1 MGRYLWEAR
10 ERKIICKHFLQLF
23 AVHHPAARRS
33 ISPSI
38 KGRHF
43 EAADVAV
50 VVVVF
55 NVVRVAVVVLSS
67 VLLSSS
73 STSSVLSSSSTSSV
87 LSWETFLPSAL
98 QVFIMERMSR
108 KGKEIESAAPIFS
121 APRPLDRHH
130 RHAHGNP
137 SSRRSWKTFC
147 RSFHYFFLRLGLLFF
162 VSCHS
167 MQQQQSAVVVS

>member
-38 KGRHF
+38 EGRHF
-43 EAADVAV
+43 EAAD
-50 VVVVF
+50 
-55 NVVRVAVVVLSS
+55 VAVVVLSS

-108 KGKEIESAAPIFS
+108 KGKEIESVAPIFS

-147 RSFHYFFLRLGLLFF
+147 RSFHYFFFLRLGLLFF